1 MKKWRPVFL
10 LAISA
15 LLLAGTLSAQRA
27 TGQIFGKV
35 MDDKGEVLP
44 GVSVTAKG
52 PRLVGT
58 ATAVTNAQ
66 GAFRLFALPPGT
78 YEIEFT
84 LAGFQPLV
92 RKDIIVGAEQT
103 ITVDI
108 TLTP

>member
-66 GAFRLFALPPGT
+66 GAFRLIVEHTSGRLPAACPEGHHRRSR
-78 YEIEFT
+78 
-84 LAGFQPLV
+84 ADHN
-92 RKDIIVGAEQT
+92 R
-103 ITVDI
+103 
-108 TLTP
+108 